1 MNELIEKAHAKMME
15 EMSEERPRSEDIIHN
30 WLCQQVQVDNE
41 LLEGILKEG
50 KSIRKAMQYCY
61 SQAMK
66 QAIGGCALIIHDDVF
81 QWVTDYFKS
90 EEVEIKQPKMSATN
104 PLVTVSKQCE
114 KENHVPKKETK
125 SPEGEQLSLL
135 DFL

>member
-1 MNELIEKAHAKMME
+1 MNELMEKAHAKMME
-15 EMSEERPRSEDIIHN
+15 EMSVERPRSKDIIHN

-50 KSIRKAMQYCY
+50 KSIRKAMQYCC

-66 QAIGGCALIIHDDVF
+66 QAIGGCALIVHDDVF

-90 EEVEIKQPKMSATN
+90 EEIEIKQPNMSVTN
-104 PLVTVSKQCE
+104 PLVTVSKQSE

-125 SPEGEQLSLL
+125 LPEGEQLSLL

>member
-1 MNELIEKAHAKMME
+1 MNELMEKTHAKMME
-15 EMSEERPRSEDIIHN
+15 EMSEERPRSEDILHN

-90 EEVEIKQPKMSATN
+90 EEIEIKQPNINFPN
-104 PLVTVSKQCE
+104 PLVTVGKQCE
-114 KENHVPKKETK
+114 NVNNVQKNKTK
-125 SPEGEQLSLL
+125 STEGEQLSLL